1 MTDDHDRTASL
12 MSPGKLS
19 RLKPQPAATPEAWL
33 DRMAADVGRL
43 QVDNLLEVQQALA
56 QQALDRAAGALASDL
71 QALAEAQ
78 QQLDFSLLQTRG
90 WWARTTGRARSAGAE
105 FAAQVEMISA
115 RVQSVT
121 ARAGEL
127 SRNHGAGAA
136 ATDRSL
142 LNLDV
147 EYRALDKIVE
157 QGAKW
162 LQDMR
167 GQLQQRHAAAATD
180 PAAQQKVR
188 EDAARCEILVARLK
202 ALRAL
207 SATAQQVLG
216 QTRDLLAARGAL
228 VQHLS
233 QALSSTS
240 RSWNARMGSLAQA
253 AQAGADSPELSVEA
267 PQEIHRQMQQQVS
280 QAQADCARL
289 ASLEEAAA
297 TVVEQM
303 AGQIAAARAA

>member
-1 MTDDHDRTASL
+1 MTDHDRTASL

-43 QVDNLLEVQQALA
+43 QVENLREVQQALA
-56 QQALDRAAGALASDL
+56 QQAQDRAAGALAGELD
-71 QALAEAQ
+71 ALSAAQ

-90 WWARTTGRARSAGAE
+90 WWARTTGKARGAGAE
-105 FAAQVEMISA
+105 FAAQVEQISA

-127 SRNHGAGAA
+127 NRNHATGAA
-136 ATDRSL
+136 TTDRTL

-180 PAAQQKVR
+180 PGAQQKVR

-202 ALRAL
+202 SLRAL
-207 SATAQQVLG
+207 SATAQQVLA
-216 QTRDLLAARGAL
+216 QTRDLLATRGAL

-233 QALSSTS
+233 QALSATS
-240 RSWNARMGSLAQA
+240 RNWNARMGSLAAA
-253 AQAGADSPELSVEA
+253 AQAGSDSPELSVEA
-267 PQEIHRQMQQQVS
+267 PQEIHRQMHQHVQQ
-280 QAQADCARL
+280 AMADCARL
-289 ASLEEAAA
+289 AGLEESTAS
-297 TVVEQM
+297 VVAQM
-303 AGQIAAARAA
+303 AQQIASAQAA

>member
-1 MTDDHDRTASL
+1 MTEHDRTASL
-12 MSPGKLS
+12 MSPGKLA

-43 QVDNLLEVQQALA
+43 QVENLLDVQQALA
-56 QQALDRAAGALASDL
+56 QQALERAAGALAGDL
-71 QALAEAQ
+71 QTLAAAW
-78 QQLDFSLLQTRG
+78 QQLDFNLLQTRG
-90 WWARTTGRARSAGAE
+90 WWARTTGKARSAGAE
-105 FAAQVEMISA
+105 FAAQVDQIDNNVKA
-115 RVQSVT
+115 VT
-121 ARAGEL
+121 ARAAEL
-127 SRNHGAGAA
+127 GRGHATGVA
-136 ATDRSL
+136 ATDRTL

-188 EDAARCEILVARLK
+188 EDAARCEILVVRLK

-207 SATAQQVLG
+207 SATAQQTLA
-216 QTRDLLAARGAL
+216 QTRELLGARGAL

-233 QALSSTS
+233 QTLAATS
-240 RSWNARMGSLAQA
+240 RNWSTRMGSLAAA
-253 AQAGADSPELSVEA
+253 AQAGSDSPELSVEA
-267 PQEIHRQMQQQVS
+267 PQEIHRQLQQHV
-280 QAQADCARL
+280 AQALAGCARL

-297 TVVEQM
+297 TSLDQM
-303 AGQIAAARAA
+303 AQQIAAARAA

>member
-1 MTDDHDRTASL
+1 MTDHDRTASL

-43 QVDNLLEVQQALA
+43 QVDNLLDVQQALA
-56 QQALDRAAGALASDL
+56 KQALDRAAGALESEL
-71 QALAEAQ
+71 SALAAAQ

-90 WWARTTGRARSAGAE
+90 WWARTTGKARSAGAE
-105 FAAQVEMISA
+105 FAAQVDQVSATAQSVAA
-115 RVQSVT
+115 RV
-121 ARAGEL
+121 GEL
-127 SRNHGAGAA
+127 TRSHATGAA
-136 ATDRSL
+136 ITERTL

-188 EDAARCEILVARLK
+188 EDATRCEILVVRLK

-207 SATAQQVLG
+207 STTAQGVLA

-228 VQHLS
+228 ALSLS
-233 QALSSTS
+233 QALSATT
-240 RSWNARMGSLAQA
+240 RSWNARMASLAAA
-253 AQAGADSPELSVEA
+253 AQAGSDSPELSVEA
-267 PQEIHRQMQQQVS
+267 PQEIHRQMDLQV
-280 QAQADCARL
+280 AQALADCTAL
-289 ASLEEAAA
+289 AGLEEAAA
-297 TVVEQM
+297 AAVGQM
-303 AGQIAAARAA
+303 ALQISAARAA

>member
-1 MTDDHDRTASL
+1 MTDHDRTASL

-19 RLKPQPAATPEAWL
+19 RLKPQPAATPQAWL

-43 QVDNLLEVQQALA
+43 QVENLLEVQQALS
-56 QQALDRAAGALASDL
+56 QQAQDRAAGALAGDL
-71 QALAEAQ
+71 AALTAAQQAL
-78 QQLDFSLLQTRG
+78 DFTLLQTRG
-90 WWARTTGRARSAGAE
+90 WWARTTGKARSAGAE
-105 FAAQVEMISA
+105 FAAQVEQIST

-127 SRNHGAGAA
+127 NRNHATGAA
-136 ATDRSL
+136 ATERTL

-167 GQLQQRHAAAATD
+167 GQLQQRHAAAAAD

-188 EDAARCEILVARLK
+188 EDAARCEILVVRLK

-207 SATAQQVLG
+207 SATAQQVLAH
-216 QTRDLLAARGAL
+216 TRDLLAARGAL

-233 QALSSTS
+233 QALSATS
-240 RSWNARMGSLAQA
+240 RNWNARMGSLAAA
-253 AQAGADSPELSVEA
+253 AQAGSDSPELSVEA
-267 PQEIHRQMQQQVS
+267 PQEIHRQMLEQVT

-289 ASLEEAAA
+289 AGLEETTAA
-297 TVVEQM
+297 VVEQM
-303 AGQIAAARAA
+303 AQQISAARAA

>member
-1 MTDDHDRTASL
+1 MNDHDQTASL

-56 QQALDRAAGALASDL
+56 QQALDRAAGALAGDL
-71 QALAEAQ
+71 DALAAAQ

-90 WWARTTGRARSAGAE
+90 WWARTTGKARSAGAE
-105 FAAQVEMISA
+105 FAAQVDQVSA
-115 RVQSVT
+115 RVQTVT

-127 SRNHGAGAA
+127 SRNHATGAA
-136 ATDRSL
+136 ATDRTL
-142 LNLDV
+142 LDLDV

-188 EDAARCEILVARLK
+188 EDASRCEILVVRLK

-207 SATAQQVLG
+207 SATAQQVLA
-216 QTRDLLAARGAL
+216 QTRELLAARGAL
-228 VQHLS
+228 AQHLS
-233 QALSSTS
+233 QALSATS
-240 RSWNARMGSLAQA
+240 RNWNARMASLAAA
-253 AQAGADSPELSVEA
+253 AQAGSDSPELSVEA
-267 PQEIHRQMQQQVS
+267 PQEIHRQMHQQVT
-280 QAQADCARL
+280 QALTASAAL
-289 ASLEEAAA
+289 AGLEEAAA
-297 TVVEQM
+297 VVLEQM
-303 AGQIAAARAA
+303 AQQIAAAQAA

>member
-1 MTDDHDRTASL
+1 MTDHDRTASL

-71 QALAEAQ
+71 DALATAQ
-78 QQLDFSLLQTRG
+78 QQLDFNLLQSRG
-90 WWARTTGRARSAGAE
+90 WWARTTGKARSAGAE
-105 FAAQVEMISA
+105 FAAQVDMVSA
-115 RVQSVT
+115 KVQSVT

-127 SRNHGAGAA
+127 NRNHAAGAA

-147 EYRALDKIVE
+147 EYKALDKIVE

-180 PAAQQKVR
+180 PLAQQKVR

-207 SATAQQVLG
+207 SATAQQVLT

-233 QALSSTS
+233 QALSGTA
-240 RSWNARMGSLAQA
+240 RNWNTRMGSLAAA
-253 AQAGADSPELSVEA
+253 AQAGSDGPELGVEA
-267 PQEIHRQMQQQVS
+267 PQEIHREMQQQVTR
-280 QAQADCARL
+280 ALADCARL

-297 TVVEQM
+297 EVVDQM
-303 AGQIAAARAA
+303 ARQINAARAA

>member
-1 MTDDHDRTASL
+1 MTEHDRTASL

-43 QVDNLLEVQQALA
+43 QVENLLDVQQALA
-56 QQALDRAAGALASDL
+56 QQALDRAAGALAGDL
-71 QALAEAQ
+71 EALTTAW
-78 QQLDFSLLQTRG
+78 QQLDFKLLQTRG
-90 WWARTTGRARSAGAE
+90 WWARTTGKARSAGAE
-105 FAAQVEMISA
+105 FAAQVDQIDA
-115 RVQSVT
+115 RLKAVT
-121 ARAGEL
+121 ARAAEFG
-127 SRNHGAGAA
+127 RNHGAGAA
-136 ATDRSL
+136 VTDRTL

-188 EDAARCEILVARLK
+188 EDAARCEILVVRLK

-207 SATAQQVLG
+207 SATAQQTLA
-216 QTRDLLAARGAL
+216 QTRELLGARGAL

-233 QALSSTS
+233 QTLAATS
-240 RSWNARMGSLAQA
+240 RNWSTRMGSLAAA
-253 AQAGADSPELSVEA
+253 AQAGSDSPELSVEA
-267 PQEIHRQMQQQVS
+267 PQEIHRQLQQHV
-280 QAQADCARL
+280 AQALAGCARL

-297 TVVEQM
+297 TSLDQM
-303 AGQIAAARAA
+303 AQQIAAARAA

>member
-1 MTDDHDRTASL
+1 MNDHDQTASL

-19 RLKPQPAATPEAWL
+19 RLKPQPASTPEAWL

-56 QQALDRAAGALASDL
+56 QQALDRAAGALAGDL
-71 QALAEAQ
+71 DALAAAQ

-90 WWARTTGRARSAGAE
+90 WWARTTGKARSAGAE
-105 FAAQVEMISA
+105 FAAQVDQVSA
-115 RVQSVT
+115 RVQTVM

-127 SRNHGAGAA
+127 TRNHATGAA
-136 ATDRSL
+136 ATDRTL
-142 LNLDV
+142 LDLDV

-188 EDAARCEILVARLK
+188 EDASRCEILVVRLK

-207 SATAQQVLG
+207 SATAQQVLA
-216 QTRDLLAARGAL
+216 QTRELLAARGAL
-228 VQHLS
+228 A
-233 QALSSTS
+233 QALSATS
-240 RSWNARMGSLAQA
+240 RNWNARMASLAAA
-253 AQAGADSPELSVEA
+253 AQAGSDSPELSVEA
-267 PQEIHRQMQQQVS
+267 PQEIHRQMHQQVT
-280 QAQADCARL
+280 QALTASAAL
-289 ASLEEAAA
+289 AGLEEAAA
-297 TVVEQM
+297 VVLEQM
-303 AGQIAAARAA
+303 AQQIAAAQAA

>member
-1 MTDDHDRTASL
+1 MTDHDRTASL

-43 QVDNLLEVQQALA
+43 QVENLLEVQQALA
-56 QQALDRAAGALASDL
+56 QQALARAAGALAGDL
-71 QALAEAQ
+71 ETLAAAQ
-78 QQLDFSLLQTRG
+78 QQLDFTLLQTRG
-90 WWARTTGRARSAGAE
+90 WWARTTGKARSAGAE
-105 FAAQVEMISA
+105 FAVQVDEVGNRM
-115 RVQSVT
+115 RSVT
-121 ARAGEL
+121 ARAAEL
-127 SRNHGAGAA
+127 ERSHGGGAA
-136 ATDRSL
+136 ATDRTL

-167 GQLQQRHAAAATD
+167 GQLQQRHAAAAAD

-188 EDAARCEILVARLK
+188 EDAARCEILVVRLK

-207 SATAQQVLG
+207 SATAQQVLA
-216 QTRDLLAARGAL
+216 QTRELLAVRGAL

-233 QALSSTS
+233 QALASTS
-240 RSWNARMGSLAQA
+240 RNWSARMESLAAA
-253 AQAGADSPELSVEA
+253 AQAGSDSPQLSVEA
-267 PQEIHRQMQQQVS
+267 PQEIHRQMQQQVA
-280 QAQADCARL
+280 QALADCARL
-289 ASLEEAAA
+289 GGLEEAAA
-297 TVVEQM
+297 TTVQQM
-303 AGQIAAARAA
+303 AQQIAAARAA

>member
-1 MTDDHDRTASL
+1 MTDHDRTASL

-43 QVDNLLEVQQALA
+43 QVDNLMDVQQALA

-71 QALAEAQ
+71 DALAAAQ
-78 QQLDFSLLQTRG
+78 QQLDFSLLETRG
-90 WWARTTGRARSAGAE
+90 WWARTTGKARSAGAE
-105 FAAQVEMISA
+105 FAAQVDMVGA
-115 RVQSVT
+115 RVQAVT

-127 SRNHGAGAA
+127 SRNHGTGAA

-207 SATAQQVLG
+207 SATAQQVLA

-233 QALSSTS
+233 QALSATS
-240 RSWNARMGSLAQA
+240 RNWNARMGSLAAA

-267 PQEIHRQMQQQVS
+267 PKEIHRQMQQQVM
-280 QAQADCARL
+280 QAQADCERL
-289 ASLEEAAA
+289 AGLEEAAA
-297 TVVEQM
+297 TVVDQM
-303 AGQIAAARAA
+303 ARQIAAARAA